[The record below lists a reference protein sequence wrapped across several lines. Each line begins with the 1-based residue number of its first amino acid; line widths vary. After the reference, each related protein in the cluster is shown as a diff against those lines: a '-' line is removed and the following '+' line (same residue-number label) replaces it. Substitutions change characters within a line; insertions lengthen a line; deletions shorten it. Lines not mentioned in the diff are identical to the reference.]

1 MDASA
6 LKKKIN
12 QQARHKLLF
21 VEPDITDLQFVD
33 LGKELALKLADKLD
47 SKMLP
52 MIAED
57 ALDEIID
64 NHADQHPDL
73 GDYVAFKNIGILFEA
88 DLKLNLHDK
97 FDQYA
102 RSKVC
107 IVKLEGVVQQQIF
120 YLGKTQLPSYAFS
133 LKDLS
138 HQIIYENK

>member
-6 LKKKIN
+6 LKNKIN

-33 LGKELALKLADKLD
+33 LGKELAIKLADKLE

-57 ALDEIID
+57 ALDEII
-64 NHADQHPDL
+64 NTHTEKHPDL
-73 GDYVAFKNIGILFEA
+73 GEYIAFKNIGILFEA
-88 DLKLNLHDK
+88 DLKLNLHAK

-120 YLGKTQLPSYAFS
+120 YLGKTQQPSHAFS